1 MIFSCIICNNVSFEI
16 ICKNCQKEFLKPEI
30 KFKDNIVSFYEYEEI
45 SFLIKYKY
53 EKFGSSVFKILAK
66 NSLKLFVKEF
76 KEKAFVIPIDDK
88 IDKGFSHTAIL
99 VKSMKTK
106 YLTPLFFTL
115 HSTNNF
121 QYAGK
126 NLEERLKNPRNFKYI
141 GPKNIDVILVDDI
154 TTTGL
159 TLQEAKEVL
168 QHNKVNVL
176 FSVVLAR

>member
-53 EKFGSSVFKILAK
+53 EKFGSSIFKILAK

-99 VKSMKTK
+99 IKSMKTK
-106 YLTPLFFTL
+106 YLTPLFSTL

-176 FSVVLAR
+176 VSVVLAR